1 MKPDWPA
8 LLDEAQ
14 KIVKGKMQFKRWI
27 DGTPLANDIAVWMA
41 DFVVAVAPL
50 IAARE
55 REACAQISFDEYLA
69 ASHDDED
76 PQNHDLVA
84 RFRSQGGADSANR
97 IYAAIR
103 ARGGEG

>member
-1 MKPDWPA
+1 MKEHEDAMTAAIIAAGYNPA
-8 LLDEAQ
+8 TA
-14 KIVKGKMQFKRWI
+14 
-27 DGTPLANDIAVWMA
+27 PDIARIA
-41 DFVVAVAPL
+41 HAAVAPL

-55 REACAQISFDEYLA
+55 REACAEISFDEYLA

-84 RFRSQGGADSANR
+84 RFMSQGGADSANR

>member
-1 MKPDWPA
+1 MKPEDVPQELMDA
-8 LLDEAQ
+8 ADAVL
-14 KIVKGKMQFKRWI
+14 VPGK
-27 DGTPLANDIAVWMA
+27 PLSTADLRAAIA
-41 DFVVAVAPL
+41 AVAPL

-55 REACAQISFDEYLA
+55 REACAGISFDEYLA

-103 ARGGEG
+103 ARGGDA